1 MGIGLTTRKNALRL
15 TLPLQPT
22 RQNCAND
29 VREIILAPVR
39 APDEACERIK
49 RDCDGS
55 CLDLFAPA
63 ANENR
68 VVVASEDGDGA

>member
-1 MGIGLTTRKNALRL
+1 MKFSLFN
-15 TLPLQPT
+15 
-22 RQNCAND
+22 

-39 APDEACERIK
+39 AHFRDHDEACERIE
-49 RDCDGS
+49 RCCDGS

-68 VVVASEDGDGA
+68 VVVASEDGDAA

>member
-1 MGIGLTTRKNALRL
+1 MKFSLFN
-15 TLPLQPT
+15 
-22 RQNCAND
+22 

-39 APDEACERIK
+39 ARGREHDEVCERIE
-49 RDCDGS
+49 CPSDGS

-68 VVVASEDGDGA
+68 VVVASEDGDAA